1 MSRHVLSV
9 LVENESGV
17 LSRVAGLFSR
27 RGYNIDSLSVG
38 ETEDPAFSRITIVA
52 HGDDLIID
60 QIQRQLDKLIEVKK
74 ISDLPSD
81 KSVFRELALIKVET
95 TAEKRANVIEIAD
108 IFRAN
113 IVDVARES
121 LTIEIT
127 GDGSKINAFLELVQ
141 PYGVKEIARTGLT
154 ALGRGDHILK
164 ELE

>member
-1 MSRHVLSV
+1 MRQRVFSL
-9 LVENESGV
+9 LVENEAGV
-17 LSRVAGLFSR
+17 LSRIAGLFSR

>member
-38 ETEDPAFSRITIVA
+38 ETEDPLFSRITIVV
-52 HGDDLIID
+52 HGDDLIIE
-60 QIQRQLDKLIEVKK
+60 QIMRQLDKLVEVKK

-81 KSVFRELALIKVET
+81 KSVFRELALVKVQT
-95 TAEKRANVIEIAD
+95 PAEKRAFVIEIAE

-113 IVDVARES
+113 IVDVAKES
-121 LTIEIT
+121 LTIELI
-127 GDGSKINAFLELVQ
+127 GDGSKIKAFLELVE

-164 ELE
+164 EL